1 MRIKSEYYS
10 FILLAI
16 ILINI
21 IFATYFI
28 NIFFIGVVFILFND
42 CLKHKYYYLF
52 ILSII
57 TFLFIES
64 LHGIKGFLF
73 LIIASILYGFII
85 PRLRNIFAYSSIR
98 EIVYIF
104 IFYIMFFLSYI
115 IIYGNLNNIIPILLL
130 NLFIDTIVVGFLL
143 WD

>member
-1 MRIKSEYYS
+1 MRIKSKYYG

-16 ILINI
+16 ILLNI
-21 IFATYFI
+21 IFSTYFI
-28 NIFFIGVVFILFND
+28 TIFFIGVVFILFND
-42 CLKHKYYYLF
+42 CLKREYYYLF

-73 LIIASILYGFII
+73 LIIASLLYGFII
-85 PRLRNIFAYSSIR
+85 PRLKNIFAYSYIK

-115 IIYGNLNNIIPILLL
+115 IIYGNFDNVIPIFLL
-130 NLFIDTIVVGFLL
+130 NLVIDTIIVGFLL
-143 WD
+143 